1 MGIASVFAMHGY
13 RVNLYESF
21 DKVREGVMQQIWSEL
36 QFMVEEGYIPGTK
49 VEETLSNITIY
60 RELGPAVEHADYVIE
75 AVPENMQLKQNL
87 FQQLDNLC
95 PKHTIFASNTSS
107 LPLHEMTALLSEER
121 KTRTMVCHWYNP
133 AHLIPI
139 AELSHFG
146 NMSEEVFDEVYELYL
161 RAEKQ
166 PVKVLKDIP
175 GLIANRMLHALARE
189 VFSLI
194 EMGAASPE
202 DIDKALKFRDP
213 ASAVPPP
220 ACWR

>member
-1 MGIASVFAMHGY
+1 MDMIQNISVLGAGTMGHGIASVFAMHGY

-133 AHLIPI
+133 QGRKTACQGPQGYPGTHCKPNAPRSGAGGVLAH
-139 AELSHFG
+139 
-146 NMSEEVFDEVYELYL
+146 
-161 RAEKQ
+161 
-166 PVKVLKDIP
+166 
-175 GLIANRMLHALARE
+175 
-189 VFSLI
+189 
-194 EMGAASPE
+194 
-202 DIDKALKFRDP
+202 RDGGGFP
-213 ASAVPPP
+213 
-220 ACWR
+220 RGH

>member
-1 MGIASVFAMHGY
+1 MDMIQNISVLGAGTMGHGIASVFAMHGY

-146 NMSEEVFDEVYELYL
+146 NMSEEVFDEVYELL
-161 RAEKQ
+161 LMFDK
-166 PVKVLKDIP
+166 
-175 GLIANRMLHALARE
+175 E
-189 VFSLI
+189 VV
-194 EMGAASPE
+194 E
-202 DIDKALKFRDP
+202 
-213 ASAVPPP
+213 V
-220 ACWR
+220 